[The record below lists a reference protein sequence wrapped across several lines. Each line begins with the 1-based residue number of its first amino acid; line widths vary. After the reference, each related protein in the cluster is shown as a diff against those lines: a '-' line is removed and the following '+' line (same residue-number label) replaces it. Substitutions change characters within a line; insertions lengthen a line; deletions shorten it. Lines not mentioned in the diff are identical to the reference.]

1 MTAQTLARA
10 RAGAGEPPDGSEGV
24 QVSAYRI
31 VQEALTNTLKHAG
44 RTRALVRLSWSAE
57 SLEVE
62 VTDEGSL
69 GHRERGRR
77 TFPGGGGH
85 GLVGMRERV
94 ALYGGDLEAG
104 TTPSGGFRVVA
115 RLPLSS
121 A

>member
-1 MTAQTLARA
+1 M
-10 RAGAGEPPDGSEGV
+10 
-24 QVSAYRI
+24 SAYRI